1 MIPIIAWRNIWR
13 SRTRSLVV
21 IGAIAIGVWAA
32 LFMTGFATGMARGY
46 VRAAVDNIVS
56 HVQLHHPEFKKDYDA
71 KFMIDNTSSVVEQL
85 RQLDQIKALSARAV
99 VNGMASTP
107 KGARGVQIK
116 GVDPEQEASVTTLR
130 EKIVEGN
137 YFQPER
143 RNEVLVSS
151 ALAERLHVKMRSK
164 IVLTFQE
171 ISGELTTG
179 AFRVGGIFDTGNKPF
194 DETHIFVEH
203 ADLAALLAPNSPADE
218 IAQEVAVLLN
228 DPRSADAVRD
238 TLRQLLPGVM
248 PETYHEISPDLEMYE
263 SQINTVSFIYLGI
276 IMLALVFGIVNTMLM
291 AVLERYREIGM
302 LMAIGMNKTRVFFMI
317 VFEALMLGLVAAP
330 LGMLLGWVSM
340 LYLGSRG
347 INLSAY
353 SESLRLYGLE
363 QIIYF
368 ELPTEVY
375 WQAGTFVMI
384 TALIASLYPAWK
396 AVSLRPVEAIR
407 KI

>member
-1 MIPIIAWRNIWR
+1 
-13 SRTRSLVV
+13 
-21 IGAIAIGVWAA
+21 
-32 LFMTGFATGMARGY
+32 
-46 VRAAVDNIVS
+46 
-56 HVQLHHPEFKKDYDA
+56 
-71 KFMIDNTSSVVEQL
+71 
-85 RQLDQIKALSARAV
+85 
-99 VNGMASTP
+99 MASTP